1 MAVPYQLDPDDP
13 KAPPMGL
20 IVLQADETVEPEF
33 ARYFA
38 DHPSPL
44 FVSRVPS
51 GLEVTTD
58 TLSHM
63 AQDLTRSA
71 SLLPAPREYAVVGY
85 GCTSGTAVI
94 GPERIAG
101 FVRDGCRTRA
111 VTDPLTATI
120 AACRDKGISRLALL
134 SPYIEEV
141 NLPVIEA
148 FGRAGIEFAAVATFD
163 ERMEERVV
171 RISAASVIEAACR
184 IGDAPGIEGVFMSC
198 TNLRTYGVIGPVS
211 ERLGKPAM
219 SSNQTLAWHMRKLT
233 DAAVIGVQRPESG

>member
-1 MAVPYQLDPDDP
+1 MAVPYRLDPDDS

-20 IVLQADETVEPEF
+20 IVLQVDETIEPEF

-51 GLEVTTD
+51 GLEVTSD

-63 AQDLTRSA
+63 AQDLSRSA

-85 GCTSGTAVI
+85 GCTSGSAVI
-94 GPERIAG
+94 GPERVAG
-101 FVRDGCRTRA
+101 LVRDGCRTQA

-120 AACRDKGISRLALL
+120 SACREKGISRLALL

-141 NLPVIEA
+141 NIPVIEA
-148 FGRAGIEFAAVATFD
+148 FGREGIEFVAVATFD
-163 ERMEERVV
+163 ERVEQRVV
-171 RISAASVIEAACR
+171 RISAASVIEAACS
-184 IGDAPGIEGVFMSC
+184 IGQSRNVEGVFMSC
-198 TNLRTYGVIGPVS
+198 TNLRTYGVLGPVS
-211 ERLGKPAM
+211 ERLGKPAL
-219 SSNQTLAWHMRKLT
+219 SSNSALAWHMRRLT
-233 DAAVIGVQRPESG
+233 DAAAGNSSGPVRK